1 MLGRLKDHGLIVAS
15 YIADVVADPE
25 TTDKALGFRLDALIK
40 LMSQLRQYKERGFLE
55 ELLCAIAEKKG
66 KLILA
71 ATTKR
76 EMEQIL
82 FPRVPHFDGNRFI
95 PDKYSIPE
103 EELIAWSETS
113 MKDPLIA
120 AASDRYRE
128 LFSIVFPEQ
137 AKEFF
142 QEGA

>member
-1 MLGRLKDHGLIVAS
+1 MDIFNQSPEFIVLSQMVLVLTDDSIAEKTAELRLTGLQ
-15 YIADVVADPE
+15 
-25 TTDKALGFRLDALIK
+25 K
-40 LMSQLRQYKERGFLE
+40 LMGQLRQYKERGFLE
-55 ELLCAIAEKKG
+55 QLLCAIAEKKG

-71 ATTKR
+71 ATSKTD
-76 EMEQIL
+76 MERIIT
-82 FPRVPHFDGNRFI
+82 PRAPHFDGNRFI

-113 MKDPLIA
+113 LKGPLIA
-120 AASDRYRE
+120 VASDRYRE
-128 LFSIVFPEQ
+128 LFSIFFPER